1 MRIAIIGHSGSG
13 KSTLA
18 RNLGKALDTDVMHMD
33 KVHFAANWQIRAKEE
48 KERMVKEFLD
58 SHTSWIIDG
67 NYTKLEY
74 QRRMDEAELIVLLL
88 FSRAASLRRVY
99 RRYRMYKGRS
109 RPDMTIG
116 CQEKLDAKFIKW
128 VLFGGRS
135 KEKMA
140 DYLDIMERYGEKTLV
155 AKNQKQLDEIY
166 KKLAAH
172 KFADEEN
179 VIGVK
184 TDKI

>member
-1 MRIAIIGHSGSG
+1 
-13 KSTLA
+13 
-18 RNLGKALDTDVMHMD
+18 
-33 KVHFAANWQIRAKEE
+33 
-48 KERMVKEFLD
+48 
-58 SHTSWIIDG
+58 
-67 NYTKLEY
+67 
-74 QRRMDEAELIVLLL
+74 
-88 FSRAASLRRVY
+88 
-99 RRYRMYKGRS
+99 
-109 RPDMTIG
+109 MTIG

-166 KKLAAH
+166 KKLATH